1 MLGLSLAKSSKL
13 VCELDIELSI
23 VFDRLKSGHF
33 IQLIQTL
40 KKFQYE
46 RHRAKRSLANVLST
60 EPPVYLDRRIGG
72 SKPVSK
78 QKLFHYRANVDRVV
92 DGDTIDVTLDLGFD
106 IQMKGRIRF
115 HGVNAPE
122 SRTRDAVEKEAGLAS
137 KRYVEDWISA
147 QENRVI
153 IQTSLDDRGKFGRIL
168 GRILSSEGDC
178 LNDEMVSL
186 GHATPY
192 DGGKR

>member
-1 MLGLSLAKSSKL
+1 
-13 VCELDIELSI
+13 LDIELSI
-23 VFDRLKSGHF
+23 VFDRLKLGYS

-72 SKPVSK
+72 KPVSK